1 MSDEPD
7 VSFSL
12 IPEAGP
18 STMPQFD
25 PKPRARPQASAD
37 DVIYRQPDSDRVRS
51 IRRGIEADEFE
62 LHYQPQVDI
71 QRGLTCGVEAL
82 LRWRHRGVL
91 LAPSEFLAEAE
102 NNRVIRPLTDRVL
115 DLALTQ
121 AADWREEGRALPV
134 AVNISA
140 ANLSDFSIVE
150 SLEHRLIQHSVPAS
164 QFTLEV
170 TETAVLE
177 KPETARAVID
187 AIAALG
193 VSISVD
199 DFGTGYASLLWLR
212 LFEVNQVKIDR
223 TFVSKV
229 DRKGEVFVA
238 GAIRLAHDLG
248 LSVVAEG
255 IEDRDTLQVMQELG
269 CDIGQGY
276 YFAKPQPA
284 EAIPAWLDTSPTA
297 SWTAQRTE
305 IVVDSDANGLD
316 SARSLIE
323 ETARE
328 FGFDDSAIWEM
339 KLAATEALTNALD
352 QGLGSNGGGGV
363 HLSLRQERD
372 QMIFEVWGE
381 SAKPLTLE
389 GDDEARAR
397 GRGIAMMTSLM
408 DGVELRQD
416 DGNTRIRLAKR
427 RRNGKAPALP
437 T

>member
-1 MSDEPD
+1 

-18 STMPQFD
+18 STVPQFET
-25 PKPRARPQASAD
+25 RPQGRSKPSAD
-37 DVIYRQPDSDRVRS
+37 GVLYAQVDSDLVRS
-51 IRRGIEADEFE
+51 IRRGIEANEFE
-62 LHYQPQVDI
+62 LHFQPQVDI
-71 QRGLTCGVEAL
+71 QRGLTCGVEGL

-102 NNRVIRPLTDRVL
+102 ASPVIRPLTDRVL
-115 DLALTQ
+115 DLALSQ
-121 AADWREEGRALPV
+121 SAEWRAEGHALPV

-140 ANLSDFSIVE
+140 ANLSDFSVVE
-150 SLEHRLIQHSVPAS
+150 ALERRLIEHSVPAS

-255 IEDRDTLQVMQELG
+255 IEDQQTLQVMQELG

-276 YFAKPQPA
+276 YFSKPLPA
-284 EAIPAWLDTSPTA
+284 SAIPAWLDSSPTA

-305 IVVDSDANGLD
+305 IIVDSDANGLD
-316 SARSLIE
+316 SARALIE
-323 ETARE
+323 ETARG

-339 KLAATEALTNALD
+339 KLAATEALTNALE
-352 QGLGSNGGGGV
+352 QGHGNGGGV

-372 QMIFEVWGE
+372 EMVFEVWGE
-381 SAKPLTLE
+381 SAKPVTLE
-389 GDDEARAR
+389 GDDEARGR
-397 GRGIAMMTSLM
+397 GHGIAMMTSLM

-427 RRNGKAPALP
+427 RRNGRAPALP
-437 T
+437 A